1 MTNQKNQ
8 TLMVE
13 ILIVGF
19 ENLMDY
25 KIPLFLF
32 LLIVYTFTCFENLLI
47 IFLVNKS
54 PHLHSPMYFLI
65 SNLLFC
71 HFIYT
76 TNLVPLMLHDLL
88 LGRGIIS
95 YLGCVIQIN
104 ILGGSSEVEA
114 FLYVM
119 MSYDRYLAIC
129 HPLRYSA
136 LMHIR
141 LCLYSVI
148 VFWFISSVF
157 VVLVCYFLINMEFC
171 DSVRIDHFHCDFT
184 TLLDFACSDI
194 RPLTLLTLVISLV
207 LSPAPVVAAAIS
219 YTFIIIAIL
228 KIKSSTGRKKAFSTC
243 SSHLLVSNIYFVI
256 IFIIYVVP
264 RSNKDF
270 QVYKWMSFMYF
281 AVIPLINPIIYI
293 LKNQDFHKA
302 LQTTIS
308 EMKHCVIVKIHY

>member
-19 ENLMDY
+19 ESLMDY

-32 LLIVYTFTCFENLLI
+32 LLTVYTFTCFENLLI

-71 HFIYT
+71 HFVYT

-88 LGRGIIS
+88 LGGGVIS
-95 YLGCVIQIN
+95 YLGCIVQLN
-104 ILGGSSEVEA
+104 ILAGSSDVEA
-114 FLYVM
+114 FLYMM

-157 VVLVCYFLINMEFC
+157 VVLVCYFLVNVEFC
-171 DSVRIDHFHCDFT
+171 GRVRVDHFHCDFT
-184 TLLDFACSDI
+184 TLMFFACSDI
-194 RPLTLLTLVISLV
+194 RPLTLLALVISFI
-207 LSPAPVVAAAIS
+207 LSTAPFVAVIVS
-219 YTFIIIAIL
+219 YTFIIISIL
-228 KIKSSTGRKKAFSTC
+228 RIKSSTGRKKAFSTC
-243 SSHLLVSNIYFVI
+243 SSHLLVSAIYFVTI
-256 IFIIYVVP
+256 VTIYVVP
-264 RSNKDF
+264 RSNNYF
-270 QVYKWMSFMYF
+270 QVYKGMSFIYIS
-281 AVIPLINPIIYI
+281 VIPLINPIIYT
-293 LKNQDFHKA
+293 LRNQNFHKA
-302 LQTTIS
+302 LQTTIK
-308 EMKHCVIVKIHY
+308 ELKHCVFINIH